1 MIPCPFCRSENPDNA
16 LVCINCARDIA
27 LPATLLAERDDL
39 LRKRD
44 VLREEL
50 RCAKQEIEIIM
61 NRRRSR

>member
-1 MIPCPFCRSENPDNA
+1 MISCPFCRSTNPDST

-27 LPATLLAERDDL
+27 IPATLLAERDDL

-44 VLREEL
+44 ALQEEL
-50 RCAKQEIEIIM
+50 RRARQEIETIM